1 LLSSWDVSFD
11 SVDVEAVP
19 GARAEL
25 TRLGVPGVPAVITAH
40 GIVHGWN
47 PKAVAE
53 LVGVRYDGGERL
65 PPAALAARLDQ
76 VLGAAGRVI
85 RTVEPAHLSLRY
97 PGRDRSLHQLAY
109 HLFRLSLAYRDAI
122 VERRL
127 LKAWN
132 DEMAPAGLPDG
143 PALAGYGNAVR
154 KALRA
159 WFDTEGAVE
168 GTVETYYGPQSAHEL
183 LERTTW
189 HALQHLRQIH
199 ALLEDAGAAPAERL
213 DPALLDRLPLPRAV
227 W

>member
-1 LLSSWDVSFD
+1 MLSSWDVPFD

-25 TRLGVPGVPAVITAH
+25 TRLGVPGVPAVVTAR
-40 GIVHGWN
+40 GVVHGWN

-53 LVGVRYDGGERL
+53 LVGVQYDGGERL
-65 PPAALAARLDQ
+65 SPAALAARLDQ
-76 VLGAAGRVI
+76 VLGAAGRAI
-85 RTVEPAHLSLRY
+85 RTVELEHLTLQH
-97 PGRDRSLHQLAY
+97 PGRDRSLRQLAY
-109 HLFRLSLAYRDAI
+109 HLFRLSLAYRDAMI
-122 VERRL
+122 ERRL

-143 PALAGYGNAVR
+143 PALAGYGAAVR
-154 KALRA
+154 GALRA
-159 WFDTEGAVE
+159 WFETEGAME
-168 GTVETYYGPQSAHEL
+168 GAVETYYGSQNAHDL

-199 ALLEDAGAAPAERL
+199 ALLDDAGAPPREHL
-213 DPALLDRLPLPRAV
+213 DPALLDRLPLPKAI